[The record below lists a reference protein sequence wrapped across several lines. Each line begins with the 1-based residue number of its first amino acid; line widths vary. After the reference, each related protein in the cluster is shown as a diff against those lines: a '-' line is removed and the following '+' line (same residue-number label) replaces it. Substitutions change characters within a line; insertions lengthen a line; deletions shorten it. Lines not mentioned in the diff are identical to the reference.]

1 TAPKAPTITVDDGD
15 GDGKPEASGK
25 AETGSKVT
33 VIWPDGTTS
42 TTTAGP
48 EGKWS
53 VESETVQKN
62 GKVKA
67 TATDVNGNESEA
79 AKEDYTD
86 KTAPKAPT
94 LTVTDSD
101 GDGKPEASGTG
112 EAGSKVTVI
121 WPDGTTST
129 TTAAGP
135 EGKWS
140 VESETVQKNGKVKA
154 TATDVNG
161 NESEAAKEDYT
172 DNTPPQKPTLTVDD
186 GDGDGQPEVSGTAE
200 ANSNVEVTWPDG
212 TTKTVTTGEDGNW
225 SIEAPTEQKSGQV
238 KATVTDV
245 NGNEGGS
252 KTENYTNP
260 DEVSVTVTDGD
271 GDGRPEASGVTRSHA
286 TVTVA
291 WPDGSTSKTESN
303 QHGEW
308 SVESK
313 TVQKNGKV
321 TATVSDA
328 DRDES
333 NSPKADHNGEVK
345 AADGDGEP
353 GETNYV
359 DNTPPQKPKFTVTD
373 SDGDGRPEAS
383 GTAEPKSE
391 VTVTWPDGT
400 VKTTTTDEGKWSV
413 ESDAVQKSG
422 RVAAMA
428 TDVNGNDGD
437 SATENYTDKT
447 APKAPTI
454 TVDDGDGD
462 GKPEAS
468 GKAET
473 GSKVTVT
480 WPDGTRTTTTAGPE
494 GKWSVESETV
504 QKNGKVT
511 ATATDVNGNESE
523 AAKEDYT
530 DKTAPKAPTLT
541 VDDGDGDG
549 QPEASGTAEANSNVE
564 VAWPD
569 GTTKTVTTGEDGNW
583 SIEAPTEQKSGQVK
597 ATVTDVNGN
606 EGGSKTVEFD
616 NGNGGKDRGPDLVHA
631 EDNGRT
637 TVIRSYHWNGSSY
650 DAPITTK
657 VNGDLAGSHIYD
669 GGQAARLVD
678 LNNDGVLDYVSA
690 KNGKLSA
697 LFGNGDG
704 TFSTNPVTT
713 NFGATKSGD
722 DAYETT
728 ELVDINN
735 DGNLDYVYAN
745 DNLFQTNIAVHFGNG
760 DGTFSGQ
767 KTTRMN
773 GDFAGDHFDQTTRFA
788 DLNNDG
794 NLDYMHAARGEIAV
808 FLGDGNGG
816 FSTSRITSPSKGLE
830 GKWTDK
836 TTQIADLNG
845 DGNADY
851 LFASDNGFQTTV
863 HVLLGRGDGTFS
875 GQEKTTTLKGD
886 WAGYHDLFGGQT
898 TNLVDANGDGILDY
912 VSLMHGK
919 MAIFHGSGDGT
930 FSTDPTVVSVP
941 AGEMANAT
949 TKSTLLGAV
958 FNERKGASAPSV
970 DDDTPSLQELLDE
983 ALGGVHTGGAQ
994 AANDTA
1000 MQDAG
1005 PGERSNPL
1013 FDELQQVTG
1022 VL

>member
-1 TAPKAPTITVDDGD
+1 MNVEAKILDTNATNATTMRLSGNASAVNVDHASRVELNLTANQIACYERDGDDLVIVLNTGERVYLKGYFDEQGDGTPVLWILDIDVSYSDTAHPSAGDGAARSSSGSESPSQVHVTLTDDGSGSGCLVPAYAGVAAAGAGGGLGALGLLPLAAAGLASIGVAVASDDNSDGGSHGAGNGIGNIFGGYGGDDDGDGNGDDDGDGNGDGDGDGDDKTAPKAPTITVDDGD
-15 GDGKPEASGK
+15 SDGKPEASGTGE
-25 AETGSKVT
+25 AGSKVT
-33 VIWPDGTTS
+33 VTWPDGTTS

-48 EGKWS
+48 EGKWK

-67 TATDVNGNESEA
+67 TATDPNGNESEGA
-79 AKEDYTD
+79 
-86 KTAPKAPT
+86 
-94 LTVTDSD
+94 
-101 GDGKPEASGTG
+101 
-112 EAGSKVTVI
+112 
-121 WPDGTTST
+121 
-129 TTAAGP
+129 
-135 EGKWS
+135 
-140 VESETVQKNGKVKA
+140 
-154 TATDVNG
+154 
-161 NESEAAKEDYT
+161 
-172 DNTPPQKPTLTVDD
+172 
-186 GDGDGQPEVSGTAE
+186 
-200 ANSNVEVTWPDG
+200 
-212 TTKTVTTGEDGNW
+212 
-225 SIEAPTEQKSGQV
+225 
-238 KATVTDV
+238 
-245 NGNEGGS
+245 
-252 KTENYTNP
+252 
-260 DEVSVTVTDGD
+260 
-271 GDGRPEASGVTRSHA
+271 
-286 TVTVA
+286 
-291 WPDGSTSKTESN
+291 
-303 QHGEW
+303 
-308 SVESK
+308 
-313 TVQKNGKV
+313 
-321 TATVSDA
+321 
-328 DRDES
+328 
-333 NSPKADHNGEVK
+333 
-345 AADGDGEP
+345 
-353 GETNYV
+353 
-359 DNTPPQKPKFTVTD
+359 
-373 SDGDGRPEAS
+373 
-383 GTAEPKSE
+383 
-391 VTVTWPDGT
+391 
-400 VKTTTTDEGKWSV
+400 TTD
-413 ESDAVQKSG
+413 
-422 RVAAMA
+422 
-428 TDVNGNDGD
+428 
-437 SATENYTDKT
+437 YTDKT

-468 GKAET
+468 GTGEA

-480 WPDGTRTTTTAGPE
+480 WPDGTTSTTTAGPK

-504 QKNGKVT
+504 QKNGKVK
-511 ATATDVNGNESE
+511 ATATDPNGNESE
-523 AAKEDYT
+523 GATTDYT
-530 DKTAPKAPTLT
+530 DKTAPKAPTIT

-549 QPEASGTAEANSNVE
+549 KPEASGTGETGSKVT
-564 VAWPD
+564 VTWPD
-569 GTTKTVTTGEDGNW
+569 GTTSTTTADNNGKWKVESETVLKNG
-583 SIEAPTEQKSGQVK
+583 KVK
-597 ATVTDVNGN
+597 ATATDINGN
-606 EGGSKTVEFD
+606 ESD
-616 NGNGGKDRGPDLVHA
+616 SASANYANGDTDRLRPDLVHA
-631 EDNGRT
+631 EDNGFT

-650 DAPITTK
+650 DAPKTTK

-669 GGQAARLVD
+669 GGQATRLVD
-678 LNNDGVLDYVSA
+678 LNNDGVLDYVSS

-767 KTTRMN
+767 KTTKLT
-773 GDFAGDHFDQTTRFA
+773 GDFAGDFWDQTTRFA

-794 NLDYMHAARGEIAV
+794 NLDYIHAGRGEIAV
-808 FLGDGNGG
+808 FLGDGKGG

-851 LFASDNGFQTTV
+851 LFAKDNGAQTTV
-863 HVLLGRGDGTFS
+863 HVLLGNGDGTFS

-898 TNLVDANGDGILDY
+898 TNLVDADGDGILDY

-958 FNERKGASAPSV
+958 FNERKGASAPSA

-983 ALGGVHTGGAQ
+983 ALGGVHAGGAN
-994 AANDTA
+994 AAHDTA

-1005 PGERSNPL
+1005 PGGRSNPL